1 MLKAGSLVGGA
12 LEAGSLA
19 RAIEDEMVHQG
30 VLDLDSETED
40 AAEMRR
46 KTFIAIATGVVN
58 HLKGNL
64 DVKIVAGKFVA
75 GNPPADALLRGQDG
89 VIS

>member
-1 MLKAGSLVGGA
+1 MLKAGSLVGSA
-12 LEAGSLA
+12 LEAGSMA
-19 RAIEDEMVHQG
+19 RAIEDAMVAEG
-30 VLDLDSETED
+30 VLNLEEETED

-64 DVKIVAGKFVA
+64 EITIVAGKFA
-75 GNPPADALLRGQDG
+75 TNNPPAAALLRGQDG
-89 VIS
+89 VIK